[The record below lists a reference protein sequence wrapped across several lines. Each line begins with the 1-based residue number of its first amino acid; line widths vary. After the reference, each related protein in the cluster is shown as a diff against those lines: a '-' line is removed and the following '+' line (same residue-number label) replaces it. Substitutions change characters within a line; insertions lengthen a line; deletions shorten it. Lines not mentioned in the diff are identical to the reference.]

1 MARVEVRDE
10 IDASREV
17 VWDLVSDFGGV
28 QRISPEVESCKL
40 EGEGV
45 GAVRTINTQGIVI
58 KERLESLDGK
68 NYTFSY
74 SIVEGP
80 IPFTDYLAKVELSPA
95 GAGRTKIHWSGSFEP
110 AGVPEETLKQLVE
123 TIYRGLIGGLKKA
136 VAG

>member
-10 IDASREV
+10 IDASRDV

-28 QRISPEVESCKL
+28 KRISPEVESCVL
-40 EGEGV
+40 DGEGV

-58 KERLESLDGK
+58 KERLESLDGN

-80 IPFTDYLAKVELSPA
+80 IPFTNYLATVVLDTA
-95 GAGRTKIHWSGSFEP
+95 GPGRTRINWSGNFEP
-110 AGVPEETLKQLVE
+110 AGVPEDMLKQLVE
-123 TIYRGLIGGLKKA
+123 GIYRQLIAGVKKA
-136 VAG
+136 AR

>member
-28 QRISPEVESCKL
+28 KRISPEVESCKL
-40 EGEGV
+40 DGEGV

-58 KERLESLDGK
+58 KERLESLDADK
-68 NYTFSY
+68 CTFSY

-80 IPFTDYLAKVELSPA
+80 IPFTNYLAQVELTPA
-95 GAGRTKIHWSGSFEP
+95 GPQRTKINWSGSFEP
-110 AGVPEETLKQLVE
+110 AGVPEDSLKGLVE
-123 TIYRGLIGGLKKA
+123 TIYRNLIGGIKKA
-136 VAG
+136 VA

>member
-10 IDASREV
+10 IDAPREV

-28 QRISPEVESCKL
+28 KRISPEVESCVL
-40 EGEGV
+40 DGQGV

-80 IPFTDYLAKVELSPA
+80 IPFTNYLAQVELSPD
-95 GAGRTKIHWSGSFEP
+95 GDRTKVNWSGSFEP
-110 AGVPEETLKQLVE
+110 VGVPEDTLKQLVE
-123 TIYRGLIGGLKKA
+123 TIYRNLIGGIKKA
-136 VAG
+136 VAK

>member
-10 IDASREV
+10 IDAPREV

-28 QRISPEVESCKL
+28 KRISPEVESCVL
-40 EGEGV
+40 DGQGV

-80 IPFTDYLAKVELSPA
+80 IPFTNYLAHVELTPSGPS
-95 GAGRTKIHWSGSFEP
+95 RTKINWSGSFEP
-110 AGVPEETLKQLVE
+110 AGVPEDTLRQLVE
-123 TIYRGLIGGLKKA
+123 TIYRGLIAGIKKA
-136 VAG
+136 AAA

>member
-10 IDASREV
+10 IDAPREI

-28 QRISPEVESCKL
+28 KRISPEVESCVL
-40 EGEGV
+40 DGQGV

-80 IPFTDYLAKVELSPA
+80 IPFTNYLAHVELSPD
-95 GAGRTKIHWSGSFEP
+95 GERTKVNWSGSFEP
-110 AGVPEETLKQLVE
+110 AGVPEDTLKQLVE
-123 TIYRGLIGGLKKA
+123 TIYRNLIGGIKKA
-136 VAG
+136 VAK

>member
-10 IDASREV
+10 IDAPREI

-28 QRISPEVESCKL
+28 KRISPEVESCVL
-40 EGEGV
+40 DGQGV

-80 IPFTDYLAKVELSPA
+80 IPFTNYLAHVELSPD
-95 GAGRTKIHWSGSFEP
+95 GNRTKVNWSGSFEP
-110 AGVPEETLKQLVE
+110 AGVPEDTLKQLVE
-123 TIYRGLIGGLKKA
+123 TIYRNLIGGIKKA
-136 VAG
+136 VAK

>member
-10 IDASREV
+10 IDAPREV

-28 QRISPEVESCKL
+28 KRISPEVESCVL
-40 EGEGV
+40 DGQGV

-80 IPFTDYLAKVELSPA
+80 IPFTNYLAQVELSPD
-95 GAGRTKIHWSGSFEP
+95 GDRTKVNWSGSFEP
-110 AGVPEETLKQLVE
+110 AGVPEDTLKQLVE
-123 TIYRGLIGGLKKA
+123 TIYRNLIGGIKKA
-136 VAG
+136 VAK